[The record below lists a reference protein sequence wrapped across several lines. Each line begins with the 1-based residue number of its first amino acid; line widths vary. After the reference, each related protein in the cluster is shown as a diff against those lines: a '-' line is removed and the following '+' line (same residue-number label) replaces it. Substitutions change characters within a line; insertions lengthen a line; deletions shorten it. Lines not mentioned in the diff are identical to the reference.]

1 MFRLEWL
8 FFMQLVMGILMILF
22 LQKLTQM
29 KKQVD
34 EITKEVTNYI
44 SYITEEME
52 DTETPTSEKKI
63 TSQTRNEVKNQGK
76 KAREESQ
83 NRLIQTVLQEYFP

>member
-1 MFRLEWL
+1 
-8 FFMQLVMGILMILF
+8 MIVF

-44 SYITEEME
+44 SYITEDME
-52 DTETPTSEKKI
+52 EKDSLEGEKVLA
-63 TSQTRNEVKNQGK
+63 NMDK
-76 KAREESQ
+76 REKEEAQ
-83 NRLIQTVLQEYFP
+83 NRLIQAVLGEYFS

>member
-8 FFMQLVMGILMILF
+8 FFMQLCMGILMILF
-22 LQKLTQM
+22 LRKLTQM

-44 SYITEEME
+44 SYITEDME
-52 DTETPTSEKKI
+52 EVQTSEIANKPLLRQQNISKDI
-63 TSQTRNEVKNQGK
+63 EKNEK
-76 KAREESQ
+76 EEAQ
-83 NRLIQTVLQEYFP
+83 NRLIQAVLQEYFP